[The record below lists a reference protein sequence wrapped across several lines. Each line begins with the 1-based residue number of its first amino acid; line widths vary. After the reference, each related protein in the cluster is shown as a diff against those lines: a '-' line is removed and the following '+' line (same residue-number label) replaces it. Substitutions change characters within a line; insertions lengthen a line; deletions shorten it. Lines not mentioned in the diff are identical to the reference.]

1 MTAECPGTR
10 ADYTRGHRCEQC
22 KRAEAEYR
30 KQLRSRQRGEIGLIA
45 GSGTPG
51 LSLVTSFT
59 HNALASGNAFT
70 HLANTATAPA
80 NSPDVVAGGVEAGVQ
95 AEIEALGSHR
105 PGLAAAELARAR
117 IMDNPTATSSQP
129 AAARQLVA
137 ILGMLSKC
145 AQRRGSWRPSSP
157 SPPGA
162 SGPISA

>member
-1 MTAECPGTR
+1 MTADCHGTR
-10 ADYTRGHRCEQC
+10 ADY
-22 KRAEAEYR
+22 KRATAVSSANALRLNHR

-80 NSPDVVAGGVEAGVQ
+80 NSPEVVAGGVEAGIQ

-145 AQRRGSWRPSSP
+145 AQRRGKLAAVKSVTAGGQW
-157 SPPGA
+157 A
-162 SGPISA
+162 D